1 MDTVESVGL
10 IDFNKI
16 NEDLEPKLGSKI
28 HYILDH
34 HVDSNLYLDTL
45 KEKKVTRVGSAH
57 TLLVEKIWA
66 SKNFHSISKD
76 VVQDLALFLSA
87 AIQLDT

>member
-1 MDTVESVGL
+1 MDTIESVGL

-16 NEDLEPKLGSKI
+16 NEDLEPKLGPKI

-45 KEKKVTRVGSAH
+45 KEKKVTKVGSAH
-57 TLLVEKIWA
+57 TLLVEKIWG
-66 SKNFHSISKD
+66 SKNFAFVPKD
-76 VVQDLALFLSA
+76 VVQDLALILSA